1 MYNVRKVTKDY
12 YWIGANDR
20 RLALFEGVYK
30 IRRAYLTILMCCW
43 TKRP

>member
-20 RLALFEGVYK
+20 RLALFEAVLLLLGQ
-30 IRRAYLTILMCCW
+30 ISAR
-43 TKRP
+43 